1 MVTLT
6 VIAYYSRRIIKYG
19 SIGIVIL
26 LILRSISISVRAYW
40 KKTHPPAP
48 PPPTVAFGK
57 LPKLKFPEQ
66 PGLPTLT
73 FKLENISGT
82 LPKLADRTKIFF
94 IPKSYP
100 NLLAWDKTRAWARG
114 LGFTQ
119 EPQKTEEF
127 AFRFT
132 TESTPKTTLD
142 VNVLTKNFTLTYD
155 WQNDLQILSQGNP
168 PQEAQAISSAKSFL
182 QSASALTEDLVNGK
196 GEVLYFK
203 YSEGNLV
210 KALFFSEANF
220 AQVNI
225 FRQDIDE
232 IKVLPPNPKSSNVA
246 VKLSAAKDRGRS
258 IIEVKFIH
266 FPVSLDNFATYP
278 LKDATSA
285 WNLLKNGKGFVA
297 NLGDNSGGNITI
309 RNVYLAYYDSNEQQ
323 NFLQPVIVFEGDR
336 DFYAYVPAVTDSW
349 LEQ

>member
-1 MVTLT
+1 MASLT
-6 VIAYYSRRIIKYG
+6 VTAYYSRRIIKYG
-19 SIGIVIL
+19 SFGIVVL
-26 LILRSISISVRAYW
+26 LILRSIFISARAYW
-40 KKTHPPAP
+40 KKAHPPPP

-82 LPKLADRTKIFF
+82 LPKLGDRGKVFF
-94 IPKSYP
+94 IPKSSS

-119 EPQKTEEF
+119 EPQKIGEF
-127 AFRFT
+127 DLLFT
-132 TESTPKTTLD
+132 TGSSPQTTLE
-142 VNVLTKNFTLTYD
+142 VNVLNRNFTLVYD
-155 WQNDLQILSQGNP
+155 WRNDLEILSQGNP
-168 PQEAQAISSAKSFL
+168 PQESQAVSSGKSFL
-182 QSASALTEDLVNGK
+182 QSANVLTEDLLQGK
-196 GEVLYFK
+196 GEVIYFK
-203 YSEGNLV
+203 YVEGNLV

-220 AQVNI
+220 AQVNL
-225 FRQDIDE
+225 FRQDIE
-232 IKVLPPNPKSSNVA
+232 GIRVLPPNPKESLVN
-246 VKLSAAKDRGRS
+246 VKLSASKDRGRS

-266 FPVSLDNFATYP
+266 FPVSLNNFATYP
-278 LKDATSA
+278 LRDTTSA

-297 NLGDNSGGNITI
+297 NLGDNQSGNITI
-309 RNVYLAYYDSNEQQ
+309 RNVYFAYYDSNEPQ

-336 DFYAYVPAVTDSW
+336 DFYAYVPAVTESW